1 MEAPYTPIPCSF
13 HDQLLHYAT
22 RRELLSIRILNESME
37 VEIQA
42 TILDVF
48 TRSGAEFMQLD
59 NGQEY
64 RLDQLLSVNGMDVQ
78 DATCAI

>member
-1 MEAPYTPIPCSF
+1 MDTPYTPIPCSF

-22 RRELLSIRILNESME
+22 RHELLSINILSESKE
-37 VEIQA
+37 IEIQA
-42 TILDVF
+42 IILDVF

-64 RLDQLLSVNGMDVQ
+64 RLDQLLAVNGMDVQ